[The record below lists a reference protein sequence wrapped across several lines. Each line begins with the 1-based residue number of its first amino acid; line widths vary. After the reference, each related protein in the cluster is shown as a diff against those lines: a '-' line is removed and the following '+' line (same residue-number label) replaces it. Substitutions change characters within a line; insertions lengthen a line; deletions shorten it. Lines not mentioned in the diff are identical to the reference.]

1 MPRTTGESK
10 RRRSTLTQAFDA
22 EPESPGQQRVR
33 PAPRQ
38 LPSSPMSEATAHL
51 HDREVQADRRERAAA
66 IRERD
71 GTEDEGPPAA
81 PRPSYPPESPPPDAG
96 ATEDDDDGGDDRAD
110 DEDYHPEEQ
119 EQDEEDEEDEDE
131 EEQEEQDEEDE
142 EDEDEEEE
150 EAASS
155 VASPEVLLW
164 ETPMGV
170 WGPQAPSSGSLPPA
184 FEQHVPRARG
194 RRRRLAAPPVAPPL
208 PCPEPPSR

>member
-1 MPRTTGESK
+1 MPRTTGARK

-33 PAPRQ
+33 PAPRRQ

-110 DEDYHPEEQ
+110 DEDYHPEEEQ
-119 EQDEEDEEDEDE
+119 EQDEEE
-131 EEQEEQDEEDE
+131 E

-150 EAASS
+150 AAASS

-170 WGPQAPSSGSLPPA
+170 WGPQAPSSASP
-184 FEQHVPRARG
+184 FEQYVPRARG